1 MCLNIAHDC
10 NLRCQYCFAS
20 TGDFG
25 EGRKLMSY
33 ETGKKAVD
41 FLLKNSGDR
50 VNLEMDFFGGEPLMN
65 FETVKKIVE
74 YARSQEPVYNK
85 KFRFTITTNGM
96 LLTDDKIDFINREMS
111 NVVLSIDG
119 RKDVNDRM
127 RPRVDGKGSYD
138 ESSPCTKSW

>member
-1 MCLNIAHDC
+1 MNIAHDC

-74 YARSQEPVYNK
+74 YARSQEPVSVSVSS
-85 KFRFTITTNGM
+85 FST
-96 LLTDDKIDFINREMS
+96 
-111 NVVLSIDG
+111 
-119 RKDVNDRM
+119 
-127 RPRVDGKGSYD
+127 RVISVPTSGFSA
-138 ESSPCTKSW
+138 SVRV

>member
-1 MCLNIAHDC
+1 M
-10 NLRCQYCFAS
+10 
-20 TGDFG
+20 
-25 EGRKLMSY
+25 
-33 ETGKKAVD
+33 D

-138 ESSPCTKSW
+138 RIVPMYKSW

>member
-1 MCLNIAHDC
+1 M
-10 NLRCQYCFAS
+10 
-20 TGDFG
+20 
-25 EGRKLMSY
+25 
-33 ETGKKAVD
+33 D
-41 FLLKNSGDR
+41 FLLQNSGDR

-74 YARSQEPVYNK
+74 YARSQEPVYHK

-119 RKDVNDRM
+119 RKEVNDRM

-138 ESSPCTKSW
+138 KIIPMYKKLVDQRGEKEYDVRGT